1 MRAQIVTYDGETGK
15 LVKIQNNIRQFLTRY
30 LNYD

>member
-1 MRAQIVTYDGETGK
+1 MRVQIVTYDHETEK

-30 LNYD
+30 FNYG